1 MTLIVLGVILWS
13 GVHLIPALAPGLKR
27 RWQSALGNGGYKG
40 SFSLLILAALGLMII
55 GWRSALPVY
64 LYTLSETIQLLTIAM
79 MVFASVLFVAAK
91 LPTRLKHLI
100 RHPQLAAVALWS
112 GGHLLANGDSRSLVL
127 FGGLLIWSLVEMFA
141 INRRQEA
148 WVKPPVKGVWIE
160 FLTLILGGV
169 LFTALLL
176 AHPYLSGIKLG

>member
-1 MTLIVLGVILWS
+1 
-13 GVHLIPALAPGLKR
+13 
-27 RWQSALGNGGYKG
+27 
-40 SFSLLILAALGLMII
+40 
-55 GWRSALPVY
+55 
-64 LYTLSETIQLLTIAM
+64 M